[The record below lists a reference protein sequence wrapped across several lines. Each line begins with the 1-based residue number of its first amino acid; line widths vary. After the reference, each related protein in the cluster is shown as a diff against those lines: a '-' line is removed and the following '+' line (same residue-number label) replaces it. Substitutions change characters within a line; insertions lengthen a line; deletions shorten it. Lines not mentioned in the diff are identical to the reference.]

1 MGDQITEQLLYYPT
15 VTREPFHHRGRI
27 PALLETGRLCHDL
40 GLPAID
46 RKHDRFMLCGSP
58 EMLRDTR
65 AVLERFTL
73 AEGNMSHPGHYVV
86 ERAFV
91 EK

>member
-1 MGDQITEQLLYYPT
+1 MLYYPT
-15 VTREPFHHRGRI
+15 VTRESFRRQGRI

-46 RKHDRFMLCGSP
+46 REQDRFMLCGSP
-58 EMLRDTR
+58 AMLADTR
-65 AVLERFTL
+65 AVLEKFGCS
-73 AEGNMSHPGHYVV
+73 EGNMSRPGHHVI

-91 EK
+91 DK